1 MRLVV
6 RNLVLLR
13 VLLLLLLLLRLLLM
27 LLLLLVLLLLRRR
40 RWSLDLL
47 HVRRLVR
54 RWSLG
59 VGWVR

>member
-6 RNLVLLR
+6 RDLVLLR
-13 VLLLLLLLLRLLLM
+13 VLLLLLLLRLLLM
-27 LLLLLVLLLLRRR
+27 LLLLLVLLRRR
-40 RWSLDLL
+40 RWALDLL

>member
-6 RNLVLLR
+6 RDLVLLR

-27 LLLLLVLLLLRRR
+27 LLLLVLLRRR
-40 RWSLDLL
+40 RWALDLL

>member
-13 VLLLLLLLLRLLLM
+13 MLLLLLLRLLLM
-27 LLLLLVLLLLRRR
+27 LLLLLVLLLWRRR
-40 RWSLDLL
+40 SLDLL

-54 RWSLG
+54 RWTLG

>member
-27 LLLLLVLLLLRRR
+27 LLLLLLLLGRR